1 MLLNLSRARAVL
13 AEEGLDAV
21 VLATPTNVIYG
32 SGLASEF
39 MLGHF
44 EDYTS
49 AVILPADPSQ
59 APALVLPEFDLPFMV
74 EAGTWIDDIRPF
86 GNPWSTVGAFM
97 GETLERHLDTPLRQ
111 KLKTVRD
118 TLAPIQQPTF
128 LDAVTTTLKERGLS
142 GASIGCDDARLCR
155 MLESAQIGG
164 NAGIADVLQV
174 MRRIRVV
181 KTVNEVAV
189 LTRGA
194 QINAAALEAV
204 INGGRAGMVEYD
216 LTQIYRRTLVEADA
230 RHLGDRGMM
239 FGSGDGSSF
248 SLPSV
253 DGHRLNDG
261 EAVVLDCLGT
271 YRAYHMDLAR
281 TAVVGNATPDQRKR
295 HKAVVTALEAVEDAI
310 KPGVHTQDLRQLVR
324 TTIAAHGLRG
334 ELTSVTT
341 HGLGLEVFEFPA
353 GDSLQNGFVLEKDM
367 VVNTEVFYRD
377 VDLGSFHLEDS
388 VIVRENGCRLLHEVP
403 RDLVEFY

>member
-1 MLLNLSRARAVL
+1 MLLNLSRAQSVL

-21 VLATPTNVIYG
+21 VLATPVNVIYG

-49 AVILPADPSQ
+49 AVILPADPTQ

-86 GNPWSTVGAFM
+86 GSPWSTVGAFM
-97 GETLERHLDTPLRQ
+97 GETLERHLYTPLRQ
-111 KLKTVRD
+111 KLKAARD
-118 TLAPIQQPTF
+118 ALAPIQRPTF
-128 LDAVTTTLKERGLS
+128 LDAVTSTLKERGLS
-142 GASIGCDDARLCR
+142 AARIGCDDARLGR
-155 MLESAQIGG
+155 MLEDAQVGG
-164 NAGIADVLQV
+164 NAGIADVLQI

-204 INGGRAGMVEYD
+204 IAGGHAGMVEHD

-239 FGSGDGSSF
+239 FGAGDGSSF

-281 TAVVGNATPDQRKR
+281 TAVVGTATPDQRKR
-295 HKAVVTALEAVEDAI
+295 YQVTVTALEAVEDAI
-310 KPGVHTQDLRQLVR
+310 KLVV
-324 TTIAAHGLRG
+324 
-334 ELTSVTT
+334 S
-341 HGLGLEVFEFPA
+341 A
-353 GDSLQNGFVLEKDM
+353 GM
-367 VVNTEVFYRD
+367 VV
-377 VDLGSFHLEDS
+377 
-388 VIVRENGCRLLHEVP
+388 P
-403 RDLVEFY
+403 PKK

>member
-13 AEEGLDAV
+13 AEAGLDAV
-21 VLATPTNVIYG
+21 VLAVPTNVLYA

-49 AVILPADPSQ
+49 AVILPTDPDQ
-59 APALVLPEFDLPFMV
+59 LPALVLPEFDLPFLV

-86 GNPWSTVGAFM
+86 GTPWSTVGTFM
-97 GETLERHLDTPLRQ
+97 GETLERHLETPLRRR
-111 KLKTVRD
+111 LKTLRD
-118 TLAPIQQPTF
+118 RLATIQQPTF
-128 LDAVTTTLKERGLS
+128 LDAVTRTLRDRGL
-142 GASIGCDDARLCR
+142 ATARIGCDDARLGR
-155 MLESAQIGG
+155 MLEEGGIGG
-164 NAGIADVLQV
+164 NKGIADVLQQ

-181 KTVNEVAV
+181 KTPAEVEV

-194 QINAAALEAV
+194 QINADALAKV
-204 INGGRAGMVEYD
+204 IAGGRAGMPERE

-239 FGSGDGSSF
+239 FGAGDGSSF
-248 SLPSV
+248 SLPSG
-253 DGHRLNDG
+253 DYRTLNPG

-271 YRAYHMDLAR
+271 YKGYHMDLAR
-281 TAVVGNATPDQRKR
+281 TAVVGDATPDQRKR
-295 HKAVVTALEAVEDAI
+295 YDATVAALEAVEAAI
-310 KPGVHTQDLRQLVR
+310 KPGVHTQDLRDLVR
-324 TTIAAHGLRG
+324 TTIGAHGLRG

-341 HGLGLEVFEFPA
+341 HGLGLEVFEFPY
-353 GDSLQNGFVLEKDM
+353 GDSLQNGFTLEQDM

-388 VIVRENGCRLLHEVP
+388 VVVTGDGCRLLHEVP
-403 RDLVEFY
+403 RTLVEFH

>member
-1 MLLNLSRARAVL
+1 MLLNLSRARAIL

-21 VLATPTNVIYG
+21 VLATPVNVIYG

-49 AVILPADPSQ
+49 AVILPADPSLE
-59 APALVLPEFDLPFMV
+59 PALVLPEFDLPFLV

-86 GNPWSTVGAFM
+86 GSPWSTVGAFM

-118 TLAPIQQPTF
+118 TLAPIQQPSF
-128 LDAVTTTLKERGLS
+128 LEAVTKTLTDRGLS
-142 GASIGCDDARLCR
+142 AARIGCDDARLAG
-155 MLESAQIGG
+155 MLKDSQIGG
-164 NAGIADVLQV
+164 NAGITDVLQI
-174 MRRIRVV
+174 MRRVRVV
-181 KTVNEVAV
+181 KSANEVAV

-194 QINAAALEAV
+194 QINAAALEQV
-204 INGGRAGMVEYD
+204 IAGGHAGMAEHD

-239 FGSGDGSSF
+239 FGAGDGSSF

-253 DGHRLNDG
+253 EGHHLNDG

-271 YRAYHMDLAR
+271 YRGYHMDLAR
-281 TAVVGNATPDQRKR
+281 TAVVGTATPEQRKR
-295 HKAVVTALEAVEDAI
+295 YEATVAALEAVENAI

-324 TTIAAHGLRG
+324 DTITAHGLRG
-334 ELTSVTT
+334 DLTSVTT
-341 HGLGLEVFEFPA
+341 HGLGLEVFEFPY
-353 GDSLQNGFVLEKDM
+353 GDSLQNGFALEKDM

-388 VIVRENGCRLLHEVP
+388 VIVTENGCRLLHEVP
-403 RDLVEFY
+403 RDMVEFH

>member
-13 AEEGLDAV
+13 AEAGLDAV
-21 VLATPTNVIYG
+21 VLAAPTNVLYA

-49 AVILPADPSQ
+49 AVILPTDPDQ
-59 APALVLPEFDLPFMV
+59 LPALVLPEFDLPFLV

-86 GNPWSTVGAFM
+86 GTPWSTVGTFM
-97 GETLERHLDTPLRQ
+97 GETLERHLETPLRRR
-111 KLKTVRD
+111 LKTLRD
-118 TLAPIQQPTF
+118 RLATIQQPTF
-128 LDAVTTTLKERGLS
+128 LDAVTRTLRDRGL
-142 GASIGCDDARLCR
+142 ATARIGCDDARLGR
-155 MLESAQIGG
+155 MLEEGGIGG
-164 NAGIADVLQV
+164 NKGIADVLQQ

-181 KTVNEVAV
+181 KTPAEVEV

-194 QINAAALEAV
+194 QINADALAKV
-204 INGGRAGMVEYD
+204 VAGGRAGMPERE

-239 FGSGDGSSF
+239 FGAGDGSSF
-248 SLPSV
+248 SLPSG
-253 DGHRLNDG
+253 DSRTLNPG

-271 YRAYHMDLAR
+271 YKGYHMDLAR
-281 TAVVGNATPDQRKR
+281 TAVVGDATPDQRKR
-295 HKAVVTALEAVEDAI
+295 YNATVAALEAVEAAI
-310 KPGVHTQDLRQLVR
+310 KPGVHTQDLRDLVR
-324 TTIAAHGLRG
+324 ATIGAHGLRG

-341 HGLGLEVFEFPA
+341 HGLGLEVFEFPY
-353 GDSLQNGFVLEKDM
+353 GDSLQNGFTLEQDM

-388 VIVRENGCRLLHEVP
+388 VVVTGDGCRLLHEVP
-403 RDLVEFY
+403 RTLVEFH

>member
-13 AEEGLDAV
+13 AEAGLDAV
-21 VLATPTNVIYG
+21 VLAVPTNVLYA

-49 AVILPADPSQ
+49 AVILPTDPDQ
-59 APALVLPEFDLPFMV
+59 LPALVLPEFDLPFLV

-86 GNPWSTVGAFM
+86 GTPWSTVGTFM
-97 GETLERHLDTPLRQ
+97 GETLERHLETSLRRR
-111 KLKTVRD
+111 LKTLRD
-118 TLAPIQQPTF
+118 RLATIQQPTF
-128 LDAVTTTLKERGLS
+128 LDAVTRTLRDRGL
-142 GASIGCDDARLCR
+142 ATARIGCDDARLGR
-155 MLESAQIGG
+155 MLEEGGIGG
-164 NAGIADVLQV
+164 NKGIADVLQQ

-181 KTVNEVAV
+181 KTPAEVEV

-194 QINAAALEAV
+194 QINADALAKV
-204 INGGRAGMVEYD
+204 IAGGRAGMPEREM
-216 LTQIYRRTLVEADA
+216 TQIYRRTLVEADA

-239 FGSGDGSSF
+239 FGAGDGSSF
-248 SLPSV
+248 SLPSG
-253 DGHRLNDG
+253 DSRTLNPG

-271 YRAYHMDLAR
+271 YKGYHMDLAR
-281 TAVVGNATPDQRKR
+281 TAVVGDATPDQRKR
-295 HKAVVTALEAVEDAI
+295 YDATVAALEAVEAAI
-310 KPGVHTQDLRQLVR
+310 KPGVHTQDLRDLVR
-324 TTIAAHGLRG
+324 ATIGAHGLRG

-341 HGLGLEVFEFPA
+341 HGLGLEVFEFPY
-353 GDSLQNGFVLEKDM
+353 GDSLQNGFTLEQDM

-388 VIVRENGCRLLHEVP
+388 VVVTGDGCRLLHEVP
-403 RDLVEFY
+403 RTLVEFH

>member
-21 VLATPTNVIYG
+21 ILATPANVLYA

-49 AVILPADPSQ
+49 AVVLPADPDLP
-59 APALVLPEFDLPFMV
+59 PALVLPEFDLPFLV

-86 GNPWSTVGAFM
+86 GTPWSTVGTFM
-97 GETLERHLDTPLRQ
+97 GETLERHLETPLRRE
-111 KLKTVRD
+111 LKTLRD
-118 TLAPIQQPTF
+118 RLAVTQQPTF
-128 LDAVTTTLKERGLS
+128 LDAVTRTLRDRGL
-142 GASIGCDDARLCR
+142 AAAQIGCDDTRLGR
-155 MLESAQIGG
+155 MLEDGGIGG
-164 NAGIADVLQV
+164 NTRIADVLQP
-174 MRRIRVV
+174 MRRVRVV
-181 KTVNEVAV
+181 KTSDEVAV

-194 QINAAALEAV
+194 QINAEALANV
-204 INGGRAGMVEYD
+204 IGGGHAGMAERE

-239 FGSGDGSSF
+239 FGAGDGSSF
-248 SLPSV
+248 SLPS
-253 DGHRLNDG
+253 GESRTLNPG

-271 YRAYHMDLAR
+271 YKGYHMDLAR
-281 TAVVGNATPDQRKR
+281 TAVVGDATPDQRKR
-295 HKAVVTALEAVEDAI
+295 YEATVAALEAVEAAI
-310 KPGVHTQDLRQLVR
+310 KPGVHTQDLRDLVR
-324 TTIAAHGLRG
+324 ATISAHGLRG

-341 HGLGLEVFEFPA
+341 HGLGLEVFEFPYA
-353 GDSLQNGFVLEKDM
+353 DSLQKGFTLEQDM

-388 VIVRENGCRLLHEVP
+388 VLVTENGCRLLHEVP
-403 RDLVEFY
+403 RALVEFH